1 MDSGR
6 TPLEAQMLD
15 IGRRAR
21 AAAATVR
28 NAPPETRSAA
38 LTAIATALRARKG
51 EILAAN
57 AKDVAKAKKD
67 GMAEAMIDRLALD
80 EKRLESVAKAVDET
94 AALPDPVGAIM
105 SAWERP
111 NGLKIERVR
120 TPIGVIGVI
129 FESRPNV
136 AADAGALCL
145 RAGNTVILR
154 GGSDSHNSVAAIGE
168 ALRDGLRA
176 ADLPEDAIQIV
187 PTTDRAAVGMM
198 LAGLGRR
205 H

>member
-1 MDSGR
+1 MKPQPCPIPSARLWRRGSG
-6 TPLEAQMLD
+6 
-15 IGRRAR
+15 
-21 AAAATVR
+21 
-28 NAPPETRSAA
+28 
-38 LTAIATALRARKG
+38 
-51 EILAAN
+51 
-57 AKDVAKAKKD
+57 
-67 GMAEAMIDRLALD
+67 
-80 EKRLESVAKAVDET
+80 
-94 AALPDPVGAIM
+94 
-105 SAWERP
+105 P
-111 NGLKIERVR
+111 NGLKFERVR